1 MQPARAVRRLP
12 ATLVPLIALIALIGL
27 LPFLIHLPQP
37 RGALR
42 LDRAILTLDGAPPR
56 SIALPFSWSRRMAP
70 GPAVAR
76 YRIDFDMQGLL
87 PRRQAILLPISRV
100 ALRLFL
106 NGRELPLQR
115 AASWAEPI
123 TRVAQF
129 APVPEGLLRPGT
141 NRIEILQARSGGPRP
156 GYLSPVYLGDA
167 EAVAAN
173 YQLRAFLGDQLRVT
187 MIGVHL
193 LLLVG
198 AIAIGLLR
206 PQDRIFGWFALAGT
220 SSLIAGLLELSP
232 GGLVGEA
239 WQNRLTLLPAAVTA
253 AAALGLARAAVGAAP
268 ARWLPWLLPVL
279 PLLVLFGYAV
289 QLPFALLAALIG
301 IASVVLIATATFEL
315 VRDYLLGDGGENGL
329 LAAGWLLFIWF
340 AALDI
345 GTASGLADRGVLLL
359 PYATPIMALVLA
371 GIFLGR
377 LAAATNRLDAAN
389 ETLTQRLGERE
400 AELAELHGQERALA
414 TKFAREQERQRLM
427 RDLHDGL
434 SGHIASIIALAE
446 RERQFDIEQTAREAL
461 DDLRLVIHSLDIGS
475 EDLPVVLGYFRERI
489 TPLFRRL
496 AIELNWSMGPI
507 PATTG
512 LTPANALS
520 LLRILQEAITNA
532 IRHGPARVIN
542 IVIGT
547 SGSGELVISI
557 ENDGREMDIDSES
570 AGNGLRNMRHRAA
583 SLGGSLDVLP
593 SVLGTQLR
601 LALPSELPNITP

>member
-1 MQPARAVRRLP
+1 MRRPP
-12 ATLVPLIALIALIGL
+12 ATLVPLIALMALIALLPL
-27 LPFLIHLPQP
+27 LLHLPEP

-42 LDRAILTLDGAPPR
+42 FDRAIVTIDGAAPR
-56 SIALPFSWSRRMAP
+56 TVALPFSWSRRMSA

-76 YRIDFDMQGLL
+76 YRIDFELRGAVSA
-87 PRRQAILLPISRV
+87 RQAILLPLSRV

-129 APVPEGLLRPGT
+129 APVPDGLLRPGM
-141 NRIEILQARSGGPRP
+141 NRIEIVQERHAGPRP
-156 GYLSPVYLGDA
+156 GYLSAPYLGDA
-167 EAVAAN
+167 EAVAGN

-220 SSLIAGLLELSP
+220 SSLVAGALELSP
-232 GGLVGEA
+232 GGIVGED
-239 WQNRLTLLPAAVTA
+239 WQNRLTLLPAVVTA
-253 AAALGLARAAVGAAP
+253 TAALGLARAAVRARP
-268 ARWLPWLLPVL
+268 ARWLPWLLPAL
-279 PLLVLFGYAV
+279 PLLLLLGYAA
-289 QLPFALLAALIG
+289 QLPFALLTALTG
-301 IASVVLIATATFEL
+301 IASVVLIAAAALEL
-315 VRDYLLGDGGENGL
+315 VRDYLRRDGGENGL
-329 LAAGWLLFIWF
+329 LAAGWMLFIWF

-345 GTASGLADRGVLLL
+345 GTGSGLVDRGVLLL

-389 ETLTQRLGERE
+389 ETLTQRLGVRE
-400 AELAELHGQERALA
+400 AELAELHEQERVLA

-434 SGHIASIIALAE
+434 SGHIASIIAMAE
-446 RERQFDIEQTAREAL
+446 REAQFDIEQTAREAL

-496 AIELNWSMGPI
+496 GIELNWSMGPI

-542 IVIGT
+542 VVICAG
-547 SGSGELVISI
+547 SSGELVISV
-557 ENDGREMDIDSES
+557 ENDGREIEIGNERG
-570 AGNGLRNMRHRAA
+570 GNGLNNMRHRAA
-583 SLGGSLDVLP
+583 SLGGTLEVSP
-593 SVLGTQLR
+593 SALGTRLR
-601 LALPSELPNITP
+601 LTLPSELPNLGS